1 MEKGRRV
8 PHSSPIPAAHPRK
21 KHGRIVLIA
30 RILALLCLAGL
41 SGQAADRTLGPTS
54 VSLNEF
60 QLMLGDFARQY
71 LQDFDDQPIEAG
83 TVLAA
88 AMKSET
94 LEDFPY
100 VRQQTLAILRELTTL
115 PGAKTKA
122 AAEAGVVRAGDKPI
136 SSTLPDDE
144 WVAEEKDRLK
154 ENFAARRRSAEKTI
168 SNCLNILQQIAQTKR
183 GRQFALLG
191 SDPMLEAM
199 RKASRKH
206 KAEE

>member
-1 MEKGRRV
+1 
-8 PHSSPIPAAHPRK
+8 
-21 KHGRIVLIA
+21 VLIA
-30 RILALLCLAGL
+30 RILALLCLTGL

-88 AMKSET
+88 AMKSKT
-94 LEDFPY
+94 LETYPY

-122 AAEAGVVRAGDKPI
+122 SAEAGAVRAADKPI
-136 SSTLPDDE
+136 SSLLPDGE
-144 WVAEEKDRLK
+144 WVAAEKDRLK
-154 ENFAARRRSAEKTI
+154 ENFEARRRSAEKTI
-168 SNCLNILQQIAQTKR
+168 SNCLNILEQIAQTPT
-183 GRQFALLG
+183 GQQFALLG
-191 SDPMLEAM
+191 SDPLLEAM
-199 RKASRKH
+199 QKASQKNR
-206 KAEE
+206 AEE

>member
-1 MEKGRRV
+1 
-8 PHSSPIPAAHPRK
+8 
-21 KHGRIVLIA
+21 VLIA
-30 RILALLCLAGL
+30 GILALLCLAGL

-71 LQDFDDQPIEAG
+71 LQDFDEQPIEAG

-94 LEDFPY
+94 LENYPY
-100 VRQQTLAILRELTTL
+100 IRQQTLAILRELTSL

-122 AAEAGVVRAGDKPI
+122 AAEVGAVRAADKPI
-136 SSTLPDDE
+136 SSLLPDNE
-144 WVAEEKDRLK
+144 WVAEEKDRRK

-168 SNCLNILQQIAQTKR
+168 SNCLNILQQISQTQR
-183 GRQFALLG
+183 GQQFALLG
-191 SDPMLEAM
+191 SDPLLEAM
-199 RKASRKH
+199 RKA
-206 KAEE
+206 AEKNKKEE

>member
-1 MEKGRRV
+1 M
-8 PHSSPIPAAHPRK
+8 
-21 KHGRIVLIA
+21 LIA
-30 RILALLCLAGL
+30 GSLALLCLAGL

-71 LQDFDDQPIEAG
+71 LQDIDEQPIEAG

-94 LEDFPY
+94 LENYPY
-100 VRQQTLAILRELTTL
+100 IRQQTLAILRELTSL

-122 AAEAGVVRAGDKPI
+122 AAEVGAVRAADKPI
-136 SSTLPDDE
+136 SSLLPDNE
-144 WVAEEKDRLK
+144 WVAEEKDRRK

-168 SNCLNILQQIAQTKR
+168 SNCLNILQQISQTQR
-183 GRQFALLG
+183 GQQFALLG
-191 SDPMLEAM
+191 SDPLLEAM
-199 RKASRKH
+199 RKA
-206 KAEE
+206 AEKNKKEE